1 MKMNLADNL
10 EMLDGISTHDLLKFR
25 DWIENTSD
33 LIRGE
38 AYVLKRLA
46 SEHSVTTL
54 EMEISDK
61 LAYAEA
67 CRWLRGRVMK
77 AADKG
82 AEPSKSAAPKKA
94 RKQKQPSGVPLITP
108 GGQLI
113 V

>member
-1 MKMNLADNL
+1 MKFADNL

-25 DWIENTSD
+25 DWLDNVSD
-33 LIRGE
+33 CIRGE
-38 AYVLKRLA
+38 AYVLKRLS

-61 LAYAEA
+61 LTYAEA

-108 GGQLI
+108 TGNL
-113 V
+113 VV